1 MKKHDAK
8 VLFSS
13 KSMEWA
19 TPRPFFMRLNEQFN
33 FTLDPCAQSH
43 NALCSRYYTAEE
55 DGLKQNWA
63 GNQVFV
69 NPPYGRGIKEW
80 VKKCYEEGT
89 KKDTTVVMLIPA
101 RTDTKY
107 WHDYVMRAD
116 EIRFVK
122 GRIKFGGGNNSAP
135 FPSAVVVFRHD
146 QGHPTE
152 NPPKIFSMSNV

>member
-1 MKKHDAK
+1 M
-8 VLFSS
+8 
-13 KSMEWA
+13 
-19 TPRPFFMRLNEQFN
+19 
-33 FTLDPCAQSH
+33 
-43 NALCSRYYTAEE
+43 
-55 DGLKQNWA
+55 
-63 GNQVFV
+63 FV
-69 NPPYGRGIKEW
+69 NPPYGRGIKDW

-116 EIRFVK
+116 EIRLVK

-146 QGHPTE
+146 RGHPIE
-152 NPPKIFSMSNV
+152 NPPKIFSMSNN

>member
-19 TPRPFFMRLNEQFN
+19 TPKPFFNKLNEQFN

-43 NALCSRYYTAEE
+43 HALCSRYFTAEE
-55 DGLKQNWA
+55 DGLKQDWQ
-63 GNQVFV
+63 GHRVFV

-80 VKKCYEEGT
+80 VRKCYEEST
-89 KKDTTVVMLIPA
+89 KKDTTVVMLIPS

-107 WHDYVMRAD
+107 WHDYVMKAD
-116 EIRFVK
+116 ELHLIK
-122 GRIKFGGGNNSAP
+122 GRIKFGGGTNSAP
-135 FPSAVVVFRHD
+135 FPSAVVVFR
-146 QGHPTE
+146 GKTNPE
-152 NPPKIFSMSNV
+152 NPPKIFSMSNT